1 MKNLPQTS
9 PEAGK
14 ATDIAL
20 EFELTMAVVPVLAA
34 TLAQALSFSSLLASS
49 YQDWKALG
57 QHWDSN
63 VDLGQ
68 NFQDFYL
75 AGFNQALGPQ
85 RSQHKGSL
93 LVICPYSRYFPCIKS
108 LVGSFLG
115 SPQIKCLLPTYSH
128 TLFRNPKISSSV
140 A

>member
-20 EFELTMAVVPVLAA
+20 EFELAMAVVPVLAA
-34 TLAQALSFSSLLASS
+34 TLAQALCFSSLLASS

-63 VDLGQ
+63 VDLGP

-75 AGFNQALGPQ
+75 AGFNQALGP
-85 RSQHKGSL
+85 
-93 LVICPYSRYFPCIKS
+93 
-108 LVGSFLG
+108 
-115 SPQIKCLLPTYSH
+115 
-128 TLFRNPKISSSV
+128 
-140 A
+140 